1 MQYFPVDVHKS
12 PFLQMKKFVELQVA
26 KSQVYADVLGDEKLT
41 KQIPGMCKMTLRTI
55 AKLFRGYV

>member
-1 MQYFPVDVHKS
+1 
-12 PFLQMKKFVELQVA
+12 VELQVA